1 MSTNASGAR
10 LAALTK
16 ELLVRWHQT
25 RESWR
30 DSKAREFEERYML
43 ELESTVNSAIT
54 SIANLDSVIR
64 KIRSDCE

>member
-16 ELLVRWHQT
+16 ELLVRWQQT

-54 SIANLDSVIR
+54 GIANLDSVIR